1 MEAVSTL
8 PRKKSWQTKAEV
20 RSVEAQ
26 MAITRERVMA
36 QMLRLRQM
44 HGSEDDPMSQEEAA
58 HTAGVSARTW
68 QRWEAGDTVP
78 YARNLSTV
86 AEKFGLPLDYFETEP
101 QGEPLA
107 IGHGREEQAAVLAD
121 QMAALAQKVDE
132 LTGLV
137 NILID
142 HQSLRAEAE
151 ALEEPSSAAPA
162 PGHAADRRRRAA

>member
-86 AEKFGLPLDYFETEP
+86 AEKFGLPL
-101 QGEPLA
+101 A

-162 PGHAADRRRRAA
+162 PRRAADRRRRAA